1 MVDLSPGLEGKTNF
15 QKGHLVEAPSLILT
29 FLGERVLREQPP
41 PTDLKGPLSL
51 SGPLPFLIKFLP
63 GAEILVKIFPVH
75 YKHPFLR
82 WLLRKIKSPR
92 TSFSEN
98 TLLSS

>member
-41 PTDLKGPLSL
+41 QQISKGPFHFQGPFLSL
-51 SGPLPFLIKFLP
+51 
-63 GAEILVKIFPVH
+63 
-75 YKHPFLR
+75 
-82 WLLRKIKSPR
+82 
-92 TSFSEN
+92 
-98 TLLSS
+98 